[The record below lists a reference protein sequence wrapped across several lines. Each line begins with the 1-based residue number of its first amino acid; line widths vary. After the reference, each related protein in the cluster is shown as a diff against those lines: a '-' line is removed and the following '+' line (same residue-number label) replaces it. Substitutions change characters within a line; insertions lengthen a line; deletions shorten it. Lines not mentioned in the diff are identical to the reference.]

1 MADERW
7 GLLPSA
13 LQSAQRQLV
22 IIAGGNWNQHGY
34 QRTILV
40 GRRANTMKGARS
52 FQATRPRGPGAR
64 RRAVLR
70 SALLPR
76 SGTGRSVPAQQ
87 RGADREAIQVLTIG
101 LRGLKIIRPDKAA
114 QSPHGLRYPRHLSTT
129 CPLLVRTSMKLYRI
143 NCHVGLVSILIFE
156 DWARSGSSPSASAQ
170 YISASFR
177 VPAAIAQRFCSDR
190 ETSELFR
197 LGPIILCLRLHGRHS
212 GCGLAQ
218 VNVEV
223 HPAVPGSRI

>member
-1 MADERW
+1 MGAFAKRSVCTTPTCYYCW
-7 GLLPSA
+7 
-13 LQSAQRQLV
+13 RH
-22 IIAGGNWNQHGY
+22 WNQHGY

-177 VPAAIAQRFCSDR
+177 YRRPSRSDFAATVRRANSFA
-190 ETSELFR
+190 
-197 LGPIILCLRLHGRHS
+197 
-212 GCGLAQ
+212 LA
-218 VNVEV
+218 
-223 HPAVPGSRI
+223 R

>member
-7 GLLPSA
+7 GLVPSA

-52 FQATRPRGPGAR
+52 FPATRPRGPGAR

-177 VPAAIAQRFCSDR
+177 YRRPSHFRSCASKAPPR
-190 ETSELFR
+190 ERVGSFPFDDCVRCDSL
-197 LGPIILCLRLHGRHS
+197 
-212 GCGLAQ
+212 
-218 VNVEV
+218 EV
-223 HPAVPGSRI
+223 RQ